1 MGSFKTSREHTMIT
15 LCSFELVY
23 EDIFAIIAVDVPR
36 HPHSSSTEQLEPR
49 QMQMGKMKDGMQRK
63 GG

>member
-1 MGSFKTSREHTMIT
+1 LGSFKTSREHTMIT

-36 HPHSSSTEQLEPR
+36 HPHMFLDRTIRAETNAN
-49 QMQMGKMKDGMQRK
+49 GKDERWHAEKR
-63 GG
+63 